1 MSSFVL
7 FFLTIEVTVKVAKPE
22 HFFFFHF
29 FFFFFEIKVFC
40 FFLLLLLIFFSC
52 RTDGGQRPY

>member
-22 HFFFFHF
+22 HFFFFF
-29 FFFFFEIKVFC
+29 FFKLRFFW
-40 FFLLLLLIFFSC
+40 FFVVVDFFSC
-52 RTDGGQRPY
+52 LTDGGQKPY